1 MDKLKMLPAENLVA
15 LYAEGNNNAFDIL
28 LNRHKNSLYSY
39 IYYIVRNPEIAEDLF
54 QETFVKVIYT
64 IKQGRY
70 VENGKFKAWI
80 TRIAHNLIIDG
91 FRQEKNENTISNG
104 DAGIDLFNDIR
115 LCEKTIEDQKEQ

>member
-1 MDKLKMLPAENLVA
+1 MDKLKMLPDEKLVA

-91 FRQEKNENTISNG
+91 FRQEKNENTN
-104 DAGIDLFNDIR
+104 
-115 LCEKTIEDQKEQ
+115 